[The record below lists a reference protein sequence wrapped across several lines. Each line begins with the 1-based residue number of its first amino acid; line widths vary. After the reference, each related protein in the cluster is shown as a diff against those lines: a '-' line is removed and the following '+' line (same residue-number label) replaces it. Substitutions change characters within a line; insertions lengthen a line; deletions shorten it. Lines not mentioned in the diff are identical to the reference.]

1 MGADARAID
10 EATKATRHPEVSS
23 FAFALLGRA
32 HVRSG
37 DLRRAHSALQNAVAR
52 DPGNLV
58 ARNTL
63 AVVLWK
69 LGQRDAAEV
78 VVKETR
84 SRDPNDG
91 VAVTWKAVM
100 AATELRPELDLNPQ
114 VVLDLACFY
123 WALNLK
129 PEGLVVLREGLI
141 PQPPIPWG
149 VPEVDVVH
157 KSGKAYPIL
166 LYFAALLEKEVGD
179 ASRVPE
185 LLSRASA
192 ASPNYVF
199 PDRWEEERIL
209 RQVADLAPS
218 DWRIPHALGN
228 YLQARDRQ
236 QEAVLSWKRAL
247 ELGSTSAVTHR
258 NLGVVAWRLDR
269 DRVSAQTHFEAAL
282 QQDPED
288 PIHYRNLA
296 QLLMEGGEDARARI
310 VLEKAADLSRQR
322 SDVLVLLA
330 RCLHRLGEDEKAV
343 ALMAGKDFK
352 VWEGGSESYEIH
364 AAAHMALGKKA
375 FEAKDHRKALHEFE
389 VALVYP
395 ENLGYGRPADAQE
408 AEMYYWIG
416 LAKDSL
422 GDSAGAREAFARA
435 AKEIDHGSAENRAL
449 AQKAKS
455 KF

>member
-1 MGADARAID
+1 
-10 EATKATRHPEVSS
+10 
-23 FAFALLGRA
+23 
-32 HVRSG
+32 
-37 DLRRAHSALQNAVAR
+37 VAR
-52 DPGNLV
+52 DPDNLV

-69 LGQRDAAEV
+69 LGQRDVAEAL
-78 VVKETR
+78 VKQTL
-84 SRDPNDG
+84 SRDPNDR
-91 VAVTWKAVM
+91 VAVTWREVM
-100 AATELRPELDLNPQ
+100 TGTAPRSEIDLNPQ
-114 VVLDLACFY
+114 VALDLACFY
-123 WALNLK
+123 WDLNLGT
-129 PEGLVVLREGLI
+129 EALAVLREGLM
-141 PQPPIPWG
+141 PQAPIPWG

-185 LLSRASA
+185 LLRRAGE
-192 ASPNYVF
+192 ASPDHVF

-228 YLQARDRQ
+228 YLQARHRQ
-236 QEAVLSWKRAL
+236 QEAVPSWKRAL
-247 ELGSTSAVTHR
+247 ELGSTYAVTHR
-258 NLGVVAWRLDR
+258 NLGLVAWRIDR
-269 DRVSAQTHFEAAL
+269 DRAAAQGHFEAAL

-288 PIHYRNLA
+288 PVHYRNLA
-296 QLLMEGGEDARARI
+296 QLLMENGEDARARI
-310 VLEKAADLSRQR
+310 VLEKAAALPRQR

-330 RCLHRLGEDEKAV
+330 RCLHRLGEDEEAV

-352 VWEGGSESYEIH
+352 VWEGGSDSYEIH

-375 FEAKDHRKALHEFE
+375 FEAKDHRKALREFE

-416 LAKDSL
+416 LAKESL

-435 AKEIDHGSAENRAL
+435 AKEIDHGSPENRAL
-449 AQKAKS
+449 AEKAKS
-455 KF
+455 KL